1 LSNISLQL
9 SESNAKLTEVM
20 TTLTII
26 GAIMLPL
33 TLIAGIFGMNNDDLP
48 IDRVG
53 GFWGII
59 SIMFVFA
66 IIMLTYFWRRGW
78 LNNIR

>member
-1 LSNISLQL
+1 MQL
-9 SESNAKLTEVM
+9 AESNAQLTEVM

-33 TLIAGIFGMNNDDLP
+33 TLIAGIFGMNNEDLP
-48 IDRVG
+48 LNQVG

-59 SIMFVFA
+59 A
-66 IIMLTYFWRRGW
+66 IMLAFACFMLTFFWRRGW
-78 LNNIR
+78 LKTYED